1 MSGLAIADRVDGG
14 VMYAREDGT
23 YLGVRVIEDDAPNKV
38 HGTGAVRER
47 IELGKFDNRIAAMAA
62 FRRWIADGRS

>member
-1 MSGLAIADRVDGG
+1 MRGLTIADRVSGG

-23 YLGVRVIEDDAPNKV
+23 YLGVHEIERDAPNKV

-62 FRRWIADGRS
+62 FRRWIADEA

>member
-14 VMYAREDGT
+14 VMYARDDGT
-23 YLGVRVIEDDAPNKV
+23 YVGVRGIERDAPNKA

-47 IELGKFDNRIAAMAA
+47 IELGKFDNHIAAMAA
-62 FRRWIADGRS
+62 FRRWISNEA

>member
-1 MSGLAIADRVDGG
+1 
-14 VMYAREDGT
+14 MYAREDGT
-23 YLGVRVIEDDAPNKV
+23 YLGVHEIERDAPNKV

-62 FRRWIADGRS
+62 FRRWIADEA

>member
-1 MSGLAIADRVDGG
+1 
-14 VMYAREDGT
+14 MYAREDGT
-23 YLGVRVIEDDAPNKV
+23 YLGVHEIESDAPNKV

-62 FRRWIADGRS
+62 FRRWIANEA

>member
-1 MSGLAIADRVDGG
+1 
-14 VMYAREDGT
+14 MYAREDGT
-23 YLGVRVIEDDAPNKV
+23 YLGVRVIEGDAPNKV

-62 FRRWIADGRS
+62 FRRWIADGKS

>member
-1 MSGLAIADRVDGG
+1 MRVPTIADRVDGG

-23 YLGVRVIEDDAPNKV
+23 YLGVREIERDAPNKV

-47 IELGKFDNRIAAMAA
+47 IELGRFDNRIAAMAA
-62 FRRWIADGRS
+62 FRRWVADGRS